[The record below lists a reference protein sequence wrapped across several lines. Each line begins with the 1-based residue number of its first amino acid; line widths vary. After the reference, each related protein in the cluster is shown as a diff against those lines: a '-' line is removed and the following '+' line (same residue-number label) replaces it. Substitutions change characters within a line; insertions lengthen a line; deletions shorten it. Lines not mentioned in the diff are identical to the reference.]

1 MPVQAI
7 MAALSRRRGR
17 GELDVGEAPGVEG
30 SAQDVHEEPVARDAA
45 ADDERPDGVPE
56 LRPGGEGEQ
65 DAAGEVLEQ
74 EAHGGAGEAPAFL
87 EGHRVVAAGPGG
99 CDLVDL
105 AAEAGEG
112 DVARRL
118 VERVADGDVGRGG
131 EDAVVGEGAGVDEL
145 GVAAGDE
152 EGEEGVFGP
161 DGGRGGGGGGPV
173 EGGDEARGEGV
184 GLHVVHGHE
193 RDLPRRREALC
204 RREAGGEVRGH
215 AGAAGHRHE
224 GGFLARDAGDRY
236 RAAAAAPGVFFH
248 GRQGREGLGDE
259 GREVRVVGAQGDG
272 RVDAAV
278 GCAVARDLA
287 VEVEGAAAAGAGA
300 LGEDGDA
307 GVVARGLDGEGQEGA
322 AAAVVVVVVGRR
334 RRRRVTV
341 EEGPA
346 GRERRG
352 APPREG
358 CEGRAHWRV
367 VCARGACRRSG
378 GGGGGDVARKFGS
391 SYLIGASILSCPHR
405 GPPTYTSRAG
415 APHRRRLHPERPAP
429 WGPIDAR
436 QTLVG

>member
-161 DGGRGGGGGGPV
+161 DGGRGGGGGDRSRAETRRGVRAWACMWFTATSGTCHAAARPFAV
-173 EGGDEARGEGV
+173 ARPEARFADMPG
-184 GLHVVHGHE
+184 
-193 RDLPRRREALC
+193 PR
-204 RREAGGEVRGH
+204 VT
-215 AGAAGHRHE
+215 
-224 GGFLARDAGDRY
+224 
-236 RAAAAAPGVFFH
+236 VTK
-248 GRQGREGLGDE
+248 GREGLGDE